1 MSTPLPAS
9 AALGRVSRLPG
20 RTIAIRATI
29 LVLLLA
35 AALVARGTGVL
46 HPAQDQTVPP
56 LPAAA
61 VVVPGVFRS
70 ATPTET
76 ELVLLRD
83 TFAVRGVVSVGA
95 ASVEEQAVVPA
106 LGMRLLRLDV
116 VEGAAPTAAQVLAL
130 RNFLRTVPAPD
141 TVLLHDATG
150 DGPVLVTAAMVQLVR
165 GRPLDAVPEGL
176 SPAETEALSDAQR
189 QSLTDAAAALSGTA
203 NSYSDLSR

>member
-1 MSTPLPAS
+1 MSTHLPAT
-9 AALGRVSRLPG
+9 AALGRVARLPG
-20 RTIAIRATI
+20 RRIAIRAAI

-35 AALVARGTGVL
+35 AALVVRGTGVL
-46 HPAQDQTVPP
+46 HPAQDRTVPP

-83 TFAVRGVVSVGA
+83 TFAVEGVVSVGA
-95 ASVEEQAVVPA
+95 PSVEEQAVVPA

-116 VEGAAPTAAQVLAL
+116 ADGAAPTAAQVLAL
-130 RNFLRTVPAPD
+130 RDFLGSVPAPG
-141 TVLLHDATG
+141 TVILHDATG
-150 DGPVLVTAAMVQLVR
+150 DGPVLVTAAMVQLVQD
-165 GRPLDAVPEGL
+165 RPLGAVPAGL
-176 SPAETEALSDAQR
+176 SPAETEALSAAQR